1 MLRMNTAL
9 SSNYPNRPN
18 GNPTHPRTRRKTT
31 TMIVSNRLSMF
42 GAAAGLA
49 LAAASVAAC
58 GSTSAAEPAP
68 LTDPLAGSATTLK
81 LPGNRFYPESVS
93 ASSDGTLYVGSLGT
107 GQVVSFARGQ
117 TTAKPLVAGGD
128 PKGVSGV
135 LADAASSTLWLCAV
149 DLSAKPP
156 ASELRAYE
164 LATGSKKTSYPFDK
178 PAFCNDL
185 VLDDA
190 GNLFVSDS
198 FGGVWEL
205 KKGARALAIWKRD
218 PLLAPSS
225 PSGFGAD
232 GIALDG
238 KGSMFVNTFSD
249 GRLLKIAINADG
261 SAGAL
266 SPITVTPP
274 LAAPDGMRMLDANT
288 LVMVDGTA
296 GTMLKVSLGAG
307 GTATATTVASGLKG
321 PTSLAR
327 VGETYWVTEGQL
339 GTLLG
344 QPGSPELPFGLRG
357 VTAR

>member
-1 MLRMNTAL
+1 
-9 SSNYPNRPN
+9 
-18 GNPTHPRTRRKTT
+18 
-31 TMIVSNRLSMF
+31 MIVSNRLLKF

-49 LAAASVAAC
+49 LAAASLAAC
-58 GSTSAAEPAP
+58 GSSTSTAEPAP
-68 LTDPLAGSATTLK
+68 LTDPLAGTATTLK
-81 LPGNRFYPESVS
+81 LPGDRFYPESVS
-93 ASSDGTLYVGSLGT
+93 ASPDGTLYVGSLGT
-107 GQVVSFARGQ
+107 GQVVAFARGQ
-117 TTAKPLVAGGD
+117 TTAKTVVAGGD

-149 DLSAKPP
+149 DLSATPP
-156 ASELRAYE
+156 ASELRAYD

-190 GNLFVSDS
+190 GNLFVADS

-218 PLLAPSS
+218 PLLAASS

-249 GRLLKIAINADG
+249 GRLLKIAINGDG

-266 SPITVTPP
+266 SPITVNPP
-274 LAAPDGMRMLDANT
+274 LSAPDGMRMLDANT
-288 LVMVDGTA
+288 LVLVDGTA
-296 GTMLKVSLGAG
+296 GTLLKVALGAG

-344 QPGSPELPFGLRG
+344 APGSPELPFGLRA